1 MSVATQVTF
10 SGASAPAQLLIGS
23 EDYDQD
29 VQVHGVGSGLAMA
42 IGFGSGVTTT
52 TGFGLIPG
60 AVPVGFKLSAGDE
73 VWAVGDNNVVIS
85 GLATESC

>member
-29 VQVHGVGSGLAMA
+29 VQVHGVGSG
-42 IGFGSGVTTT
+42 
-52 TGFGLIPG
+52 
-60 AVPVGFKLSAGDE
+60 FKLSAGDE